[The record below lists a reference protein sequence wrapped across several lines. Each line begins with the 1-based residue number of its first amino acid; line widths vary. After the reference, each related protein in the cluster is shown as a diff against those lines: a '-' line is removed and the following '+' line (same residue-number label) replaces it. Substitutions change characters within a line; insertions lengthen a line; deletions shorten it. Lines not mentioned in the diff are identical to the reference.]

1 MNVYRAA
8 ALSALGILGW
18 KSAVDNSRQIS
29 VPDFRSRQERDLYRN
44 DEDSPFYMN
53 GKEPS
58 LPNALFNLG
67 EEFGWQNDA
76 GTFRHLEQS
85 PR

>member
-1 MNVYRAA
+1 MVIYMNVYRAA

-58 LPNALFNLG
+58 LPNALFILG
-67 EEFGWQNDA
+67 E
-76 GTFRHLEQS
+76 
-85 PR
+85 